1 MKCFDSSSR
10 VNLPFREHIQSIYIT
25 LTGYGVSE
33 NAAYWNPTVIWSGA
47 GYAIVTML
55 MLRYSTPLWTLIMSC
70 LSLTHK
76 RSDSLLNGKFQYFLL
91 TISKLETN
99 ASRLSLIPF
108 KNTFLNPPGGTY
120 QWGAYSQ
127 SITYTHWIARK
138 TTKRHMLPQQVA
150 SVSSNVH
157 VA

>member
-1 MKCFDSSSR
+1 MKCFECSSR
-10 VNLPFREHIQSIYIT
+10 VNLPF
-25 LTGYGVSE
+25 G
-33 NAAYWNPTVIWSGA
+33 AYSKYLYYTYRIRCQRKCSLLKPTVIWSGA
-47 GYAIVTML
+47 GYLIVTML
-55 MLRYSTPLWTLIMSC
+55 IFFYSTPLWTLIMSC
-70 LSLTHK
+70 LSLPHK
-76 RSDSLLNGKFQYFLL
+76 TSDSLFNGKFQYFLL
-91 TISKLETN
+91 TTSKLETN
-99 ASRLSLIPF
+99 GSRLSLIPF

-127 SITYTHWIARK
+127 SITYTHWITRK